1 LASHWAA
8 YDNIPANIIY
18 SRLDCRG
25 RGRGRGRLAAELP
38 LFYTAGRWPTPSEVN
53 YLYLP
58 SIRLLKAKQELV
70 GVTADRRLEHIFG
83 VIIVLV
89 CKN

>member
-25 RGRGRGRLAAELP
+25 RGQLAAELP
-38 LFYTAGRWPTPSEVN
+38 LLYTAGRWPTPPEVN